1 MIKSWDEEK
10 ASRLDQEKSMSMTM
24 TDYGSHKAKGLGK
37 KNELSLLVIS
47 GMCRTD
53 RLIPALF
60 IKDLVHSSWGSN
72 VWEGKSAMSLKYQTK
87 KVKGGS
93 YMWLPIWNM

>member
-1 MIKSWDEEK
+1 
-10 ASRLDQEKSMSMTM
+10 MTM
-24 TDYGSHKAKGLGK
+24 FPTITAQSQGAGK
-37 KNELSLLVIS
+37 SGLSLLVIS

-53 RLIPALF
+53 RSREIPALF
-60 IKDLVHSSWGSN
+60 IKDLVHSSWGSS

-93 YMWLPIWNM
+93 YMWLPILNM